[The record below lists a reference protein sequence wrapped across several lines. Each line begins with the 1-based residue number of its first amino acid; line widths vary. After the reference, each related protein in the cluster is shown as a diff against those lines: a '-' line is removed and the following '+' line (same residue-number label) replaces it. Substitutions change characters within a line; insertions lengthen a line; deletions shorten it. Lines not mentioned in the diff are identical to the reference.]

1 MTEHFLQSTGV
12 QVPLICGPMYPG
24 SNPELVAAV
33 SAAGAL
39 GVMQPISM
47 THIYGHDFRK
57 GIQLMKSITD
67 RPIGMN
73 FTLLD
78 GNKRYEKRLHE
89 WMEIS
94 IEEGIKFFLTSLGNP
109 KWVCKKAHEHGIL
122 VYHDVTTGY
131 FAQKAQDAGV
141 DGLICVNNRAG
152 GQTGAKSPLEMMDE
166 MKDIQVPLVCAGG
179 VGDEQGFVEALRMG
193 YAAVQMGTRFL
204 ATKECQV
211 QEDYKQAIVH
221 SGEEDIVW
229 TNKLAGTNSSVIRTP
244 EIEKAGLMVNPVFGY
259 LLKNSSTKK
268 LMRTLLLLRSIQ
280 THKNVVLKKGYGEIW
295 QAGKSVGQI
304 REVLSAAEVVRRF
317 AKAYDDYLKAGIY

>member
-1 MTEHFLQSTGV
+1 MTNVFLEQTGV
-12 QVPLICGPMYPG
+12 KVPLICGPMYPG

-33 SAAGAL
+33 SAAGGL
-39 GVMQPISM
+39 GVMQPITM
-47 THIYGHDFRK
+47 THIHGHDFRK

-94 IEEGIKFFLTSLGNP
+94 IDEGIQFFLTSLGNP

-122 VYHDVTTGY
+122 VYHDVTTGF

-152 GQTGAKSPLEMMDE
+152 GQTGAKSPQEMMEE
-166 MKDIQVPLVCAGG
+166 MKDIQIPLVCAGG
-179 VGDEQGFVEALRMG
+179 VGDKKGFIDALKMG

-204 ATKECQV
+204 ASKECQV
-211 QEDYKQAIVH
+211 QEDYKQAIVR
-221 SGEEDIVW
+221 SEEKDIVW

-244 EIEKAGLMVNPVFGY
+244 EIEKGGLLVNPFFGY
-259 LLKNSSTKK
+259 LLKNPSTKK
-268 LMRTLLLLRSIQ
+268 LMRTLLLLRSIN
-280 THKNVVLKKGYGEIW
+280 THKNVALKKGYGEIW

-304 REVLSAAEVVRRF
+304 HEVLPAGEVVRRF
-317 AKAYDDYLKAGIY
+317 EEAYQQYLKENI

>member
-12 QVPLICGPMYPG
+12 KVPLICGPMYPG
-24 SNPELVAAV
+24 SNPELVSAV
-33 SAAGAL
+33 SAAGGL

-57 GIQLMKSITD
+57 GLQLMKRITD

-109 KWVCKKAHEHGIL
+109 KWVCKKAQEHGIL

-152 GQTGAKSPLEMMDE
+152 GQTGAKSPQEMMDE
-166 MKDIQVPLVCAGG
+166 MKDIKVPLVCAGG
-179 VGDEQGFVEALRMG
+179 VGDEKAFIEALKMG

-211 QEDYKQAIVH
+211 QDDYKQAIVR
-221 SGEEDIVW
+221 SDEKDIVW

-244 EIEKAGLMVNPVFGY
+244 EIEKGGLMVNPVFGY
-259 LLKNSSTKK
+259 LLKHPSTKK
-268 LMRTLLLLRSIQ
+268 LMRTLLLLRSIR

-295 QAGKSVGQI
+295 QAGKSVEQI
-304 REVLSAAEVVRRF
+304 HEVLPAADVVSRF
-317 AKAYDDYLKAGIY
+317 EAAFQKMTA

>member
-1 MTEHFLQSTGV
+1 MSQSFLSQTGV

-33 SAAGAL
+33 SAAGGL

-57 GIQLMKSITD
+57 GIHLMKQMTD
-67 RPIGMN
+67 KPIGMN

-78 GNKRYEKRLHE
+78 GNKRYEKRLQE

-94 IEEGIKFFLTSLGNP
+94 IEEGTQFFITSLGNP
-109 KWVCKKAHEHGIL
+109 KWVCKKAHQHGIL

-152 GQTGAKSPLEMMDE
+152 GQTGAKSPQEMMDE
-166 MKDIQVPLVCAGG
+166 MKDIQIPLVCAGG
-179 VGDEQGFVEALRMG
+179 VGDEQGFIGALKMG

-211 QEDYKQAIVH
+211 QDDYKNAIVK
-221 SGEEDIVW
+221 SQEKDIVW

-244 EIEKAGLMVNPVFGY
+244 EIEKGGLMVNPLFGY
-259 LLKNSSTKK
+259 LLKNPNAKK

-304 REVLSAAEVVRRF
+304 AEVLPAGEVVKRF
-317 AKAYDDYLKAGIY
+317 LKAYEDYSQEG